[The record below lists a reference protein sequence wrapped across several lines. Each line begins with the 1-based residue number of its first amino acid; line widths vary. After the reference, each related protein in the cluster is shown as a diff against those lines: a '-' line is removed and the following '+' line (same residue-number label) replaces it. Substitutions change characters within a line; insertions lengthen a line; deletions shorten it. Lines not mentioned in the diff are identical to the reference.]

1 MTAAHMATA
10 LRRAAER
17 PLAVRHINASIPD
30 PVDAAALPA
39 ALDAPDGACP
49 PDLYAFFDEVEV
61 ETLSDLAR
69 SGAVGY
75 AALAQGARRCLP
87 PDDATRLRLDERA

>member
-30 PVDAAALPA
+30 PDDAAALPA
-39 ALDAPDGACP
+39 ALTAPDGACP
-49 PDLYAFFDEVEV
+49 PDLYAFFDEV